1 MVTLMTNEK
10 LIVAGF
16 GGQGV
21 MLMGQLLA
29 YAATNKELNTL
40 WFPSYGPET
49 RGGTANCQVII
60 SDGDIYSPVFSK
72 CDTAIIMNGPSLD
85 KFESKVLPGGR
96 IFVNSSLVD
105 REVKRTDIE
114 VIKVPV
120 NEIAIELGNLKVA
133 NMVML
138 GAYINHGDTFKNDDI
153 IKVLKK
159 MFGDEKAHLIEINEK
174 AIEKGNK
181 SI

>member
-1 MVTLMTNEK
+1 MNTERMV
-10 LIVAGF
+10 IAGF

-29 YAATNKELNTL
+29 YAATNKDLNTI

-60 SDGDIYSPVFSK
+60 SDGEIYSPVFSE
-72 CDTAIIMNGPSLD
+72 CETAIVMNGPSLD
-85 KFESKVLPGGR
+85 KFEDKVVPGGR
-96 IFVNSSLVD
+96 IFVNSDLVS
-105 REVKRTDIE
+105 REVERTDVE

-120 NEIAIELGNLKVA
+120 NKIALELGVAKVA

-138 GAYINHGDTFKNDDI
+138 GTYLEKAGNFADEDI
-153 IKVLKK
+153 LKVLKK
-159 MFGDEKAHLIEINEK
+159 MFGEDKAHLIDVNASALAEGRK
-174 AIEKGNK
+174 QL
-181 SI
+181 

>member
-1 MVTLMTNEK
+1 MKAERMV
-10 LIVAGF
+10 IAGF

-29 YAATNKELNTL
+29 YAATNKELNTI

-60 SDGDIYSPVFSK
+60 SDSEIYSPVFSE
-72 CDTAIIMNGPSLD
+72 CETAIVMNGPSLD
-85 KFESKVLPGGR
+85 KFEDKVVPGGR
-96 IFVNSSLVD
+96 IFVNSDLVS
-105 REVKRTDIE
+105 REVKRDDVE

-120 NEIAIELGNLKVA
+120 NQIAIELGISKVA

-138 GAYINHGDTFKNDDI
+138 GAYLEKSGKFSDEDI
-153 IKVLKK
+153 LKVLKK
-159 MFGDEKAHLIEINEK
+159 MFGEEKAHLIDVNANALAEGRKKI
-174 AIEKGNK
+174 
-181 SI
+181 

>member
-1 MVTLMTNEK
+1 MKAERMV
-10 LIVAGF
+10 IAGF

-60 SDGDIYSPVFSK
+60 SEEEIYSPVFSE
-72 CDTAIIMNGPSLD
+72 CETAIVMNGPSLD
-85 KFESKVLPGGR
+85 KFENKVVPGGR
-96 IFVNSSLVD
+96 IFVNTDLVS
-105 REVKRTDIE
+105 REVERTDIE

-120 NEIAIELGNLKVA
+120 NQIAIDLGVARVA

-138 GAYINHGDTFKNDDI
+138 GAYLEKSQKFEDEDI
-153 IKVLKK
+153 LKILKK
-159 MFGDEKAHLIEINEK
+159 SFGEEKAHLIEVNAK
-174 AIEKGNK
+174 AIAEGRKQA
-181 SI
+181 

>member
-1 MVTLMTNEK
+1 MVTYNMTERMV
-10 LIVAGF
+10 IAGF

-29 YAATNKELNTL
+29 YAATKKGLNTL

-60 SDGDIYSPVFSK
+60 SDEEIYSPVFSE
-72 CDTAIIMNGPSLD
+72 CETVIAMNEPSLD
-85 KFESKVLPGGR
+85 KFEDKVVPGGTL
-96 IFVNSSLVD
+96 FVNSDLVS
-105 REVKRTDIE
+105 REVERTDIK

-120 NEIAIELGNLKVA
+120 NKIAIELGVSRVA

-138 GAYINHGDTFKNDDI
+138 GSYLKEANLFADKDI
-153 IKVLKK
+153 IDVLKK
-159 MFGDEKAHLIEINEK
+159 MFGEGKAHLIEVNEK
-174 AIEKGNK
+174 AIAKGRNY
-181 SI
+181 

>member
-1 MVTLMTNEK
+1 MNEK
-10 LIVAGF
+10 IIVAGF

-29 YAATNKELNTL
+29 YAATNKDLNTL

-60 SDGDIYSPVFSK
+60 SEEDIYSPVFSK

-85 KFESKVLPGGR
+85 KFESRVAPGGK
-96 IFVNSSLVD
+96 ILINSSLVS
-105 REVKRTDIE
+105 REVTRTDIE

-120 NEIAIELGNLKVA
+120 NEIALELGNLKVA

-138 GAYINHGDTFKNDDI
+138 GAYLEVLKIFSIDDI

-159 MFGDEKAHLIEINEK
+159 TFGEGKSHLIDVNREALKI
-174 AIEKGNK
+174 GSK
-181 SI
+181 STK